1 MTRTRE
7 EKEQIVRQEL
17 YGDDKGNITVPDAP
31 KTMQEKIQQ
40 HSKAKLLRAGQIA
53 ALAASITAHQI
64 REKKTVPLKKLER
77 WPDREPHSTE
87 APLAGRRGKKSR
99 RQRKSGR

>member
-17 YGDDKGNITVPDAP
+17 YGDEKGNITVPDAP
-31 KTMQEKIQQ
+31 KTMREKI
-40 HSKAKLLRAGQIA
+40 HVYSKTKLLRAGQIA
-53 ALAASITAHQI
+53 ALAASITAHQT
-64 REKKTVPLKKLER
+64 RDKKTIPLKKLER
-77 WPDREPHSTE
+77 WPDTEPHSTE
-87 APLAGRRGKKSR
+87 APLAGRKGKKTR

>member
-17 YGDDKGNITVPDAP
+17 YGDENGNITVPDAP
-31 KTMQEKIQQ
+31 KTMREKIHV
-40 HSKAKLLRAGQIA
+40 HSKARLIRAGQIA
-53 ALAASITAHQI
+53 ALAASITAHQT

-77 WPDREPHSTE
+77 WPHTVPHSTK
-87 APLAGRRGKKSR
+87 APLAGRRGKKTR